1 MTKIV
6 WEVAYR
12 ASNHN
17 HCYAYDHIPLC
28 KIIFFLKTTPS
39 RRWILELCVLQ
50 GAKHEDKLK
59 YEVQPTRRKRYKCT
73 NRTFLLV
80 SGIQEVH
87 TLHTN
92 I

>member
-6 WEVAYR
+6 WKVA
-12 ASNHN
+12 NHN
-17 HCYAYDHIPLC
+17 HCYAYGHIPLC

-39 RRWILELCVLQ
+39 GGGFLNYVFCKVPNM
-50 GAKHEDKLK
+50 KTK

-73 NRTFLLV
+73 NRTFLLI

-87 TLHTN
+87 NLHTN